1 MSEILLGSG
10 YRRYCT
16 AVYGRVEQA
25 AHRWRLTLSV
35 GDDEHALARLLES
48 LSSAS
53 AEELLSELE
62 TAALGNPRR
71 QPRDDV
77 AMLMLRVP
85 IGGEVDHERPAE
97 SADARS

>member
-1 MSEILLGSG
+1 MLARGQVTPVPGTGAGGDI
-10 YRRYCT
+10 
-16 AVYGRVEQA
+16 
-25 AHRWRLTLSV
+25 
-35 GDDEHALARLLES
+35 DDEHALARLLES

-97 SADARS
+97 SADARP